1 MKKEKFKMATFKKKL
16 ISGIMLGAAV
26 LAFAACG
33 KKDDNAETTSDGKT
47 IITLGRQTAVDPK
60 LPKGDTYNSNAY
72 TRAVDKKFNIK
83 IKDKF
88 EANGDDYKRQV
99 SLAIAS
105 GDIPDMMVV
114 SRDEM
119 KELYDNDL
127 IEDMTAVYKDTGSKA
142 IKEAY
147 ESYKNR
153 PIEDG
158 TFDKKLMGLPATAG
172 DLGPSLFWVR
182 DDWTQKLGIKLDADG
197 NGAITIDEL
206 HDLAKTFAEKNPG
219 GTAKNTGIAI
229 APTVVSGSY
238 GGSGYSAMGIGDA
251 LGSHPGFWM
260 KGADGKIIN
269 GTVTKE
275 TKDTLTLLNSW
286 YKEGILDKQF
296 GTRTWDDISAMMVNG
311 ETGIISGPW
320 HIPDWNLFQAKEK
333 NKDVSFKAYALEN
346 AQGKVETILNN
357 PTGNFVVVRKGFKK
371 PELAMKII
379 NFIYDDM
386 RNSPTA
392 ATDYPEIAAYHA
404 SAVDGSTRPF
414 NIEIN
419 PATELLDTVSDA
431 KAVLDGQKTEN
442 DIKYPDTRSL
452 IKTLQTYSKDPAA
465 AKSTDWATYTSRIF
479 GVNDVLVKVR
489 NEGLLTEI
497 DSPFFGNTKTLEEK
511 GADMDK
517 LREETFMK
525 MITGAKP
532 LSDFDN
538 FVKQWH
544 KQGGTQVT
552 QEVQKAVDAK

>member
-1 MKKEKFKMATFKKKL
+1 MATFKKKL

-33 KKDDNAETTSDGKT
+33 KKDDNAETTTDGKT

-127 IEDMTAVYKDTGSKA
+127 IEDMTDVYKDTGSKA

-182 DDWTQKLGIKLDADG
+182 DDWAQKLGIKLDADG
-197 NGAITIDEL
+197 NGAITMNEL

-251 LGSHPGFWM
+251 LGSHPGFWL
-260 KGADGKIIN
+260 KGADGKIVN

-275 TKDTLTLLNSW
+275 TKYTLTLLNSW

-442 DIKYPDTRSL
+442 DVKYPDTRSL

-538 FVKQWH
+538 FVKQWN
-544 KQGGTQVT
+544 KQGGAQVT

>member
-1 MKKEKFKMATFKKKL
+1 MATFKKKL

-33 KKDDNAETTSDGKT
+33 KKDENAETTTDGKT

-72 TRAVDKKFNIK
+72 TRAVDKKFNVK

-127 IEDMTAVYKDTGSKA
+127 IEDMTAVYKNTGSKA

-182 DDWTQKLGIKLDADG
+182 DDWAQKLGIKLDADG
-197 NGAITIDEL
+197 NGAITMNEL

-260 KGADGKIIN
+260 KGADGKIVN

-311 ETGIISGPW
+311 ETGIVSGPW

-419 PATELLDTVSDA
+419 PATELLDIVSDA

-442 DIKYPDTRSL
+442 DVKYPDTRSL

-489 NEGLLTEI
+489 HEGLLTEI

-538 FVKQWH
+538 FVKQWN
-544 KQGGTQVT
+544 KQGGAQVT
-552 QEVQKAVDAK
+552 QEVQKEVDSK

>member
-1 MKKEKFKMATFKKKL
+1 MATFKKKL

-33 KKDDNAETTSDGKT
+33 KKDDNAETTTDGKT

-147 ESYKNR
+147 QSYKNR

-251 LGSHPGFWM
+251 LGSHPGFWI
-260 KGADGKIIN
+260 KGADGKIVN

-442 DIKYPDTRSL
+442 DVKYPDTRSL

-489 NEGLLTEI
+489 NEGLLTEV

-538 FVKQWH
+538 FVKQWN
-544 KQGGTQVT
+544 KQGGAQVT

>member
-1 MKKEKFKMATFKKKL
+1 MATFKKKL

-33 KKDDNAETTSDGKT
+33 KKDDNAETTTDGKT

-127 IEDMTAVYKDTGSKA
+127 IEDMTAVYKNTGSKA

-158 TFDKKLMGLPATAG
+158 TFNKKLMGLPATAG

-182 DDWTQKLGIKLDADG
+182 DDWAQKLGIKLDADG
-197 NGAITIDEL
+197 NGAITMNEL

-251 LGSHPGFWM
+251 LGSHPGFWL
-260 KGADGKIIN
+260 KGADGKIVN

-379 NFIYDDM
+379 NLIYDDM

-442 DIKYPDTRSL
+442 DVKYPDTRSL

-525 MITGAKP
+525 MITGTKP

-538 FVKQWH
+538 FVKQWN
-544 KQGGTQVT
+544 KQGGAQVT

>member
-1 MKKEKFKMATFKKKL
+1 MATFKKKL

-33 KKDDNAETTSDGKT
+33 KKNENVETTTDGKT
-47 IITLGRQTAVDPK
+47 IITLGRQTAADPK
-60 LPKGDTYNSNAY
+60 LPKGDTYESNAY
-72 TRAVDKKFNIK
+72 TRAVDKKFNVK
-83 IKDKF
+83 LKDKF
-88 EANGDDYKRQV
+88 QASDGAGYSRQV

-105 GDIPDMMVV
+105 GDMPDMMVV

-127 IEDMTAVYKDTGSKA
+127 IEDMTAIYKDTGSKA
-142 IKEAY
+142 IKDAY
-147 ESYKNR
+147 ASYKNR

-182 DDWTQKLGIKLDADG
+182 DDWAQKLGIKLDADG

-206 HDLAKTFAEKNPG
+206 HDLAKAFSEKNPG
-219 GTAKNTGIAI
+219 GTAKNTALAI
-229 APTVVSGSY
+229 SPTIISGSY
-238 GGSGYSAMGIGDA
+238 GSSGYSAMAIGDA
-251 LGSHPGFWM
+251 LGSHPGFWL
-260 KGADGKIIN
+260 KGTDDKIVN

-275 TKDTLTLLNSW
+275 TKDTLILLNSW

-311 ETGIISGPW
+311 ETGIVSGPW
-320 HIPDWNLFQAKEK
+320 HIPDWQLFQAKEK
-333 NKDVSFKAYALEN
+333 NKEVSFKAYALEN

-379 NFIYDDM
+379 NFLYDET
-386 RNSPTA
+386 RNSPTT
-392 ATDYPEIAAYHA
+392 ATDYPEIAKYRET
-404 SAVDGSTRPF
+404 AVDGSTRPF

-419 PATELLDTVSDA
+419 PSTELLETVADA

-442 DIKYPDTRSL
+442 DVKYPDTRIL
-452 IKTLQTYSKDPAA
+452 IKTLQGYIKDPAS
-465 AKSTDWATYTSRIF
+465 AKAPDWATYTSRIF

-489 NEGLLTEI
+489 NEGVLTEI
-497 DSPFFGNTKTLEEK
+497 DSPFFGKTKTLEEK

-525 MITGAKP
+525 MVTGAKP

-538 FVKQWH
+538 FVKQWN
-544 KQGGTQVT
+544 KQGGTEVT
-552 QEVQKAVDAK
+552 KEVQKEVDAK

>member
-1 MKKEKFKMATFKKKL
+1 
-16 ISGIMLGAAV
+16 MLGAAV

-33 KKDDNAETTSDGKT
+33 KKDENAETTTDGKT

-72 TRAVDKKFNIK
+72 TRAVDKKFNVK

-127 IEDMTAVYKDTGSKA
+127 IEDMTAVYKNTGSKA

-182 DDWTQKLGIKLDADG
+182 DDWAQKLGIKLDADG
-197 NGAITIDEL
+197 NGAITMNEL

-260 KGADGKIIN
+260 KGADGKIVN

-311 ETGIISGPW
+311 ETGIVSGPW

-419 PATELLDTVSDA
+419 PATELLDIVSDA

-442 DIKYPDTRSL
+442 DVKYPDTRSL

-489 NEGLLTEI
+489 HEGLLTEI

-538 FVKQWH
+538 FVKQWN
-544 KQGGTQVT
+544 KQGGAQVT
-552 QEVQKAVDAK
+552 QEVQKEVDSK

>member
-1 MKKEKFKMATFKKKL
+1 MATFKKKL

-33 KKDDNAETTSDGKT
+33 KKDDNAETTTDGKT

-127 IEDMTAVYKDTGSKA
+127 IEDMTAVYKNTGSKA

-158 TFDKKLMGLPATAG
+158 TFNKKLMGLPATAG

-182 DDWTQKLGIKLDADG
+182 DDWAQKLGIKLDADG
-197 NGAITIDEL
+197 NGAITMNEL

-251 LGSHPGFWM
+251 LGSHPGFWL
-260 KGADGKIIN
+260 KGADGKIVN

-275 TKDTLTLLNSW
+275 TKYTLTLLNSW

-379 NFIYDDM
+379 NLIYDDM

-404 SAVDGSTRPF
+404 TAVDGSTRPF

-442 DIKYPDTRSL
+442 DVKYPDTRSL

-538 FVKQWH
+538 FVKQWN
-544 KQGGTQVT
+544 KQGGAQVT

>member
-1 MKKEKFKMATFKKKL
+1 MVTFKKKL

-33 KKDDNAETTSDGKT
+33 KKDDNAETTTDGKT

-127 IEDMTAVYKDTGSKA
+127 IEDMTDVYKDTGSKA

-251 LGSHPGFWM
+251 LGSHPGFWL

-442 DIKYPDTRSL
+442 DVKYPDTRSL

>member
-251 LGSHPGFWM
+251 LGSHPGFWL

-442 DIKYPDTRSL
+442 DVKYPDTRSL

>member
-1 MKKEKFKMATFKKKL
+1 MATFKKKL

-33 KKDDNAETTSDGKT
+33 KKDDNAETTTDGKT

-127 IEDMTAVYKDTGSKA
+127 IEDMTAVYKNTGSKA

-158 TFDKKLMGLPATAG
+158 TFNKKLMGLPATAG

-182 DDWTQKLGIKLDADG
+182 DDWAQKLGIKLDADG
-197 NGAITIDEL
+197 NGAITMNEL

-251 LGSHPGFWM
+251 LGSHPGFWL
-260 KGADGKIIN
+260 KGADGKIVN

-275 TKDTLTLLNSW
+275 TKYTLTLLNSW

-442 DIKYPDTRSL
+442 DVKYPDTRSL

-538 FVKQWH
+538 FVKQWN
-544 KQGGTQVT
+544 KQGGAQVT

>member
-1 MKKEKFKMATFKKKL
+1 MATFKKKL

-33 KKDDNAETTSDGKT
+33 KKDDNAETTTDGKT

-127 IEDMTAVYKDTGSKA
+127 IEDMTAVYKNTGSKA

-182 DDWTQKLGIKLDADG
+182 DDWAQKLGIKLDADG
-197 NGAITIDEL
+197 NGAITMNEL

-251 LGSHPGFWM
+251 LGSHPGFWL
-260 KGADGKIIN
+260 KGADGKIVN

-275 TKDTLTLLNSW
+275 TKYTLTLLNSW

-379 NFIYDDM
+379 NLIYDDM

-442 DIKYPDTRSL
+442 DVKYPDTRSL

-538 FVKQWH
+538 FVKQWN
-544 KQGGTQVT
+544 KQGGAQVT